1 MESQEY
7 EILSESFMH
16 IIVAIHRNFF
26 RQMKLP
32 LPINQFSVLKVLENE
47 GPLTSRDLG
56 EVLAISKQQLTPIL
70 EKLEQRACIIRRVM
84 VSDRRFIEISLTD
97 EGRQIIASFDEL
109 LRQRIETDLR
119 TLSGKELAAVTGST
133 TTILK
138 FLNHLASAP
147 LLPR

>member
-7 EILSESFMH
+7 EVLSESFMR

-70 EKLEQRACIIRRVM
+70 EKLEQRTCIIRRVM

-97 EGRQIIASFDEL
+97 EGRRSSP
-109 LRQRIETDLR
+109 
-119 TLSGKELAAVTGST
+119 LSTSCCVNA
-133 TTILK
+133 LK
-138 FLNHLASAP
+138 PICAP
-147 LLPR
+147 YRKKSWPPSPSRPRRF

>member
-1 MESQEY
+1 MIFHIILDHEDIICPSKEFIMGSHEY

-56 EVLAISKQQLTPIL
+56 EVLSISN
-70 EKLEQRACIIRRVM
+70 
-84 VSDRRFIEISLTD
+84 S
-97 EGRQIIASFDEL
+97 
-109 LRQRIETDLR
+109 
-119 TLSGKELAAVTGST
+119 
-133 TTILK
+133 
-138 FLNHLASAP
+138 
-147 LLPR
+147 

>member
-7 EILSESFMH
+7 EVLSESFMR

-70 EKLEQRACIIRRVM
+70 EKLEQRTCIIRRVM

-119 TLSGKELAAVTGST
+119 TLSEKELAAVTEST

-138 FLNHLASAP
+138 FLNYLASAP
-147 LLPR
+147 LPPR